1 MTAATMMERC
11 QKMKQQKQDMKDD
24 IKAQDAQLTEQLAN
38 MNRAPEDQKTGIM
51 AAVLTHMVEQRI
63 AMDARK
69 AQMEEAMMQ
78 HMMQHMQMGKES
90 MSQCPMMKGMKDMDD
105 KSAGSYREQKWLL
118 SVTMSTTNGAV
129 ALWQLF
135 EMAPLLP
142 ATVRMTTGGWSQR
155 SERDFMMNHD
165 GWMGGWM
172 GGGMWPWAVLITV
185 LLVVLLVVVLNKR
198 PNK

>member
-1 MTAATMMERC
+1 MRIQTNTTFAIRSSLALALALAICSPVHAQSPEPTEGRTMTAATMMERC

-90 MSQCPMMKGMKDMDD
+90 MSQCPMMKDMKDVAGT
-105 KSAGSYREQKWLL
+105 SAGAEKEHREEQ
-118 SVTMSTTNGAV
+118 
-129 ALWQLF
+129 
-135 EMAPLLP
+135 
-142 ATVRMTTGGWSQR
+142 
-155 SERDFMMNHD
+155 D
-165 GWMGGWM
+165 
-172 GGGMWPWAVLITV
+172 
-185 LLVVLLVVVLNKR
+185 
-198 PNK
+198 

>member
-105 KSAGSYREQKWLL
+105 KSAGAYKEQK
-118 SVTMSTTNGAV
+118 
-129 ALWQLF
+129 
-135 EMAPLLP
+135 
-142 ATVRMTTGGWSQR
+142 
-155 SERDFMMNHD
+155 
-165 GWMGGWM
+165 
-172 GGGMWPWAVLITV
+172 
-185 LLVVLLVVVLNKR
+185 
-198 PNK
+198 